1 VAPVNTVSAS
11 TAAENVP
18 KRRLSDKGMRLR
30 LMNTFTEKRVKLFAD
45 SFRAAL
51 SQLHEKIIRQW
62 HNANKKIIFIAA
74 PVIAIIV
81 IATFFFI
88 PMGKD
93 KSSFMKKSTE
103 ASRANTESE
112 QKVSEQAEMKPN
124 VGSLKAEEIDFI
136 YAGIRLTGGDVT
148 LSIRIRNNSKI
159 EKSVALYDTSE
170 KSYAKSKLIDKTGK
184 NYEVT
189 EVNFVKG
196 SQKITSKAAGT
207 KGVAIKPHGTI
218 RASLL
223 FKKASKGINL
233 IYIHPFIY
241 KSRYT
246 WTEHDLPL
254 IFGITQ

>member
-1 VAPVNTVSAS
+1 MFQR
-11 TAAENVP
+11 EH
-18 KRRLSDKGMRLR
+18 
-30 LMNTFTEKRVKLFAD
+30 FKLFAD
-45 SFRAAL
+45 SIRVAF
-51 SQLHEKIIRQW
+51 SQLHEKTIRQW

-81 IATFFFI
+81 IATFFVI
-88 PMGKD
+88 PMIKD

-103 ASRANTESE
+103 ASRVNTESE

-124 VGSLKAEEIDFI
+124 VGSLKAAEIDFI
-136 YAGIRLTGGDVT
+136 YAGIRSTGGDVT
-148 LSIRIRNNSKI
+148 LLIRIRNNSKI
-159 EKSVALYDTSE
+159 EKSVALYDSSE
-170 KSYAKSKLIDKTGK
+170 KSYTKSKLIDQTGK
-184 NYEVT
+184 TYYVT

-207 KGVAIKPHGTI
+207 KGVAIKPHETI

-223 FKKASKGINL
+223 FKKASKSINL

>member
-1 VAPVNTVSAS
+1 MEKESTPAAQKTVSAVS
-11 TAAENVP
+11 ATEKIP
-18 KRRLSDKGMRLR
+18 KRERA
-30 LMNTFTEKRVKLFAD
+30 KLVAN
-45 SFRAAL
+45 SSRAAF
-51 SQLHEKIIRQW
+51 SQLQEKIIRQW
-62 HNANKKIIFIAA
+62 HNANKKIIFIVA

-88 PMGKD
+88 PMIKD

-103 ASRANTESE
+103 ASSANTESE

-136 YAGIRLTGGDVT
+136 YAGIRSPGGDVT

-159 EKSVALYDTSE
+159 AKSVALYDSSE
-170 KSYAKSKLIDKTGK
+170 KSYAKSKLIDQTGK
-184 NYEVT
+184 TYNVT

-196 SQKITSKAAGT
+196 SKKITSKSAGT
-207 KGVAIKPHGTI
+207 KGVAIKPHETI

-223 FKKASKGINL
+223 FKKVGKGINL

-254 IFGITQ
+254 IFGVTK